1 MNLGMNQQNF
11 DRLTQ
16 QLMDEIESH
25 PHKDEIVALATEQL
39 LDDTDFVTSSLF

>member
-1 MNLGMNQQNF
+1 MNLSFQNF
-11 DRLTQ
+11 ERLTQ

-39 LDDTDFVTSSLF
+39 LDDTDLITSSLV